1 MRDHTSVYVVLRG
14 DHGGELDRQ
23 RIDTREDQDQSAVI
37 GNALIRMIGEWTLN
51 PGDSITIEEV

>member
-1 MRDHTSVYVVLRG
+1 MRNHSSVYAVLRG

-23 RIDTREDQDQSAVI
+23 RIDVRPDQDQSAVI

-51 PGDSITIEEV
+51 PGDSIAIEEV